1 MWASSCSPQPRPTLP
16 RPSRCAGWKGK
27 KGTKIPP
34 STPLWASANKSGNIC
49 RPAETGA
56 NIEALKYE
64 FKKATNL
71 VAKKNPAGGKGPSAW
86 VLQPL
91 GDFLS
96 EEKCEK
102 ISGHADFVAG
112 AKDFVVT
119 TSGQWAAKD
128 AVEQVAIDH
137 AASMGELRF
146 AFAMKSNGHGTAVP
160 TGIVL
165 YNPKQLLVPAS
176 GHLAFK

>member
-1 MWASSCSPQPRPTLP
+1 M
-16 RPSRCAGWKGK
+16 
-27 KGTKIPP
+27 
-34 STPLWASANKSGNIC
+34 
-49 RPAETGA
+49 
-56 NIEALKYE
+56 
-64 FKKATNL
+64 
-71 VAKKNPAGGKGPSAW
+71 
-86 VLQPL
+86 
-91 GDFLS
+91 
-96 EEKCEK
+96 
-102 ISGHADFVAG
+102 AG

-128 AVEQVAIDH
+128 AVEQAAIEH
-137 AASMGELRF
+137 AAKAGELRF